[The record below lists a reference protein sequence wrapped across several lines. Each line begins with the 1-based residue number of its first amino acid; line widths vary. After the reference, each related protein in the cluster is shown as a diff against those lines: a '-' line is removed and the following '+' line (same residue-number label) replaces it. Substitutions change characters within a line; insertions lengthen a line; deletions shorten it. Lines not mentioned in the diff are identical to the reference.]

1 MRRILVLILSVLL
14 VAMLAYAKDKEE
26 ERLENCATVMQ
37 EILNVPEN
45 IPQDLLDKAEC
56 IGVIPS
62 VKKFAFGFGGSYGA
76 GAFICRSGLRFDG
89 PWTPPAMYRLEGG
102 SLGIQLGGS
111 ATDFVLLVMNPKG
124 ANAIIK
130 SKVKLG
136 ADAAVAGGP
145 KGRTAA
151 VATDATMRAEILT
164 YSRSRG
170 LFAGVSLEGSTLRPD
185 GDAIR
190 EIYGREYEARQIL
203 REGAAGVPES
213 GKALVTLLNEH
224 SPTNLSE

>member
-62 VKKFAFGFGGSYGA
+62 VKKFALGFGGSYGA

-89 PWTPPAMYRLEGG
+89 PGAPPPPYP
-102 SLGIQLGGS
+102 LGG
-111 ATDFVLLVMNPKG
+111 
-124 ANAIIK
+124 
-130 SKVKLG
+130 
-136 ADAAVAGGP
+136 GGP
-145 KGRTAA
+145 G
-151 VATDATMRAEILT
+151 
-164 YSRSRG
+164 
-170 LFAGVSLEGSTLRPD
+170 
-185 GDAIR
+185 
-190 EIYGREYEARQIL
+190 
-203 REGAAGVPES
+203 
-213 GKALVTLLNEH
+213 
-224 SPTNLSE
+224 

>member
-1 MRRILVLILSVLL
+1 MRRTLVLILSILL
-14 VAMLAYAKDKEE
+14 VPPLVSAKSKEE
-26 ERLENCATVMQ
+26 ERLDNCAAVMK

-56 IGVIPS
+56 IGVFPS
-62 VKKFAFGFGGSYGA
+62 VKKLALGFGGSYGA

-111 ATDFVLLVMNPKG
+111 ATDFILLVMNPMG
-124 ANAIIK
+124 VDGIIK

-136 ADAAVAGGP
+136 ADASVAGGP

-151 VATDATMRAEILT
+151 AATDATMRAEILT

-170 LFAGVSLEGSTLRPD
+170 LFVGVSLEGSTLRPD
-185 GDAIR
+185 KGAIKK
-190 EIYGREYEARQIL
+190 IYGREYEARQIL
-203 REGAAGVPES
+203 REGRVQVPPS
-213 GKALVTLLNEH
+213 GQALVELLNEN
-224 SPTNLSE
+224 SPQNLSD